1 MTIPT
6 LLTQGATTH
15 IKDGLPV
22 TTVSNLGALTQASEE
37 LIMQIKETADKA
49 LKIAEG
55 GGGGGGGSSEELE
68 EVKKIANEANDR
80 SLSNKVSIDSLTTS
94 LNATNSTL
102 NSYISAT
109 DTRLGTIESSI
120 TATNTR
126 LDSVEADLTS
136 AISAANTKIDSVEAS
151 LKKDISDT
159 NTKIDSVEES
169 LTKDIS
175 DTNTKIDAV
184 KADLTSSISDT
195 NTKIDTV
202 EATLT
207 EDISDTNTKIDTV
220 KADLTSAINDANTKI
235 DSVEES
241 LTQDIS
247 NTNTKIDNVKSELDQ
262 KVAGLETSLN
272 TTNESLTALE
282 TKHDNSINDINA
294 LLDTAVVSE
303 LDVQQQTTGEY
314 VVSSSSKNL
323 KTKDTT
329 ASSWEIS
336 LASSAKAG
344 LMPKESYQA
353 IDDLQSR
360 VVSLESGG
368 IWRATFATYQA
379 LIESYPDLNVSSTDW
394 TVNDYVE
401 VESDSNYD
409 GDPTRYV
416 VVVNGEVKTLVF
428 QKKMQAAVQIATE
441 SSTGVVLGSADTAEN
456 KYKIFVEND
465 GSMNLIGAKDIEA
478 NLSVAVPYS
487 SVVGESVSQ
496 YKLVEKDGLL
506 FRANSAILEVPATFD
521 PTAWTQV
528 GGRDMA
534 LDEVT
539 ISKNAD
545 DKLQAIGVI
554 EKNQGNTKYD
564 WVGTYQEWLDQNV
577 AEEHPEWICY
587 ITDDST
593 EDASDKLNTDVSNI
607 TTAGKEA
614 VVSWGMPDYTAV
626 VKTSS
631 LPVLYADK
639 NYYVKIQAAT
649 ANGFDLYKGDT
660 LIMTEIILSTGYVSS
675 SCIVPK
681 GYTIKFRDGDR
692 NYNLWYCPLL
702 A

>member
-55 GGGGGGGSSEELE
+55 GGGGGGGGGGSSEELE

-80 SLSNKVSIDSLTTS
+80 SLANKVSIDSLTTS

-109 DTRLGTIESSI
+109 DARLGTIENSI

-136 AISAANTKIDSVEAS
+136 AIS
-151 LKKDISDT
+151 DT
-159 NTKIDSVEES
+159 NTKIDSVETS
-169 LTKDIS
+169 LKKDIT
-175 DTNTKIDAV
+175 DTNTKIDTV

-202 EATLT
+202 KSELT
-207 EDISDTNTKIDTV
+207 KDISDANTKIDTV
-220 KADLTSAINDANTKI
+220 EANLTSSISDTNAKI
-235 DSVEES
+235 DSVETS
-241 LTQDIS
+241 LKKDITD
-247 NTNTKIDNVKSELDQ
+247 TNTKIDNVKSELDQ

-294 LLDTAVVSE
+294 LLDTTVVSE
-303 LDVQQQTTGEY
+303 LDVQQKTTGEY

-323 KTKDTT
+323 KTKD
-329 ASSWEIS
+329 AASSSWEIS

-360 VVSLESGG
+360 VASLESGG

-401 VESDSNYD
+401 VESDSNYN

-416 VVVNGEVKTLVF
+416 VVVNGEAKTLVF
-428 QKKMQAAVQIATE
+428 QKKMQAAVQIATD
-441 SSTGVVLGSADTAEN
+441 SATGVVLGSADTAEN

-465 GSMNLIGAKDIEA
+465 GSMSLIGAKDIEA

-487 SVVGESVSQ
+487 SVVGKSVSQ
-496 YKLVEKDGLL
+496 YKIVEKDGLL
-506 FRANSAILEVPATFD
+506 FRANSAILEVPAVFD

-534 LDEVT
+534 LDDVT

-554 EKNQGNTKYD
+554 EKNKGSTKYD

-607 TTAGKEA
+607 TTAGKET
-614 VVSWGMPDYTAV
+614 VVSWGMPDYAAI

-631 LPVLYADK
+631 LPELYADK

-649 ANGFDLYKGDT
+649 ANGFDLYKGAT

-675 SCIVPK
+675 SCIVPR
-681 GYTIKFRDGDR
+681 GYTLKFRDGDR
-692 NYNLWYCPLL
+692 NYNLWYCPLI

>member
-55 GGGGGGGSSEELE
+55 GGGGGGSSEELE
-68 EVKKIANEANDR
+68 EVKQIANEANDR
-80 SLSNKVSIDSLTTS
+80 SLANKVSIDSLTTS

-109 DTRLGTIESSI
+109 DARLGTIESSV

-136 AISAANTKIDSVEAS
+136 AINDANTKIDSVETS
-151 LKKDISDT
+151 LKKDISDA
-159 NTKIDSVEES
+159 NTKID
-169 LTKDIS
+169 T
-175 DTNTKIDAV
+175 V

-207 EDISDTNTKIDTV
+207 SSISDTNTKIDNVEASLTQDISDTNTKID
-220 KADLTSAINDANTKI
+220 
-235 DSVEES
+235 
-241 LTQDIS
+241 
-247 NTNTKIDNVKSELDQ
+247 NVKTELDQ
-262 KVAGLETSLN
+262 KVSGLETSLN

-294 LLDTAVVSE
+294 LLDTTVVSE

-314 VVSSSSKNL
+314 IVSSSSKNL
-323 KTKDTT
+323 KTKD
-329 ASSWEIS
+329 AASSSWEIS

-360 VVSLESGG
+360 VASLESGG

-409 GDPTRYV
+409 GDPTRYA
-416 VVVNGEVKTLVF
+416 VVVNGEAKTLVF

-465 GSMNLIGAKDIEA
+465 GSMSLIGAKDVEA

-487 SVVGESVSQ
+487 SVVGKSVSQ

-506 FRANSAILEVPATFD
+506 FRANAAILEVPAVFD

-564 WVGTYQEWLDQNV
+564 WVGTYQEWVDQNI

-593 EDASDKLNTDVSNI
+593 EDVSDKLNTDVSNI
-607 TTAGKEA
+607 TTEGKET

-631 LPVLYADK
+631 LPELYADK

-649 ANGFDLYKGDT
+649 ANGFDLYKGAT

-692 NYNLWYCPLL
+692 NYNLWYCPLI